1 MSWFL
6 AVLALAGWWQALR
19 INRNYVWLQRL
30 HQAQAYKAEQEN
42 NLLRHQLAA
51 AQRWQS
57 HE

>member
-19 INRNYVWLQRL
+19 IHRDRL
-30 HQAQAYKAEQEN
+30 RLMHLMQVQAYRAEQDN

-51 AQRWQS
+51 AQYW
-57 HE
+57 HND